1 MSKDHP
7 NLYIQSSGYSNIL
20 YQNTTISKKHN
31 QHSAD
36 EHRACNFFTTSFH
49 DANGMNYIYLYNL
62 KKYGIELR
70 ERKKSE
76 SCITRTEDNW
86 EYRNWFFF
94 KTIENTQYRNW
105 LFFKFKITNLWA
117 SPFCDLQKW
126 FQTAIVVY
134 LIWQKLVN
142 CSKS

>member
-36 EHRACNFFTTSFH
+36 EHKGHAIFFTTSFH

-76 SCITRTEDNW
+76 SCITRTEDN
-86 EYRNWFFF
+86 
-94 KTIENTQYRNW
+94 
-105 LFFKFKITNLWA
+105 
-117 SPFCDLQKW
+117 
-126 FQTAIVVY
+126 
-134 LIWQKLVN
+134 
-142 CSKS
+142 